1 MSLGPE
7 EQDRKEAAFSTTQ
20 RVKLVGGKLL
30 NSAGSDPIYFILCI
44 GLLGVV
50 IGLLF
55 NVSFTWQLYAL
66 LAILAAIQI
75 GKLKLKKLLP
85 EKKKK

>member
-7 EQDRKEAAFSTTQ
+7 EEEKKDVTFSTAQ
-20 RVKLVGGKLL
+20 RTRLLGGKLV
-30 NSAGSDPIYFILCI
+30 NNTVADPVYFILCI

-55 NVSFTWQLYAL
+55 GISFTWQLYAL
-66 LAILAAIQI
+66 LAILSIVQI
-75 GKLKLKKLLP
+75 GKLKLKKLLKAS
-85 EKKKK
+85 KK